1 MNHFMYKEILEQPT
15 TLSTTLDLVK
25 RRLPSLIDQ
34 IRQRDV
40 QRIFLTGCGTSYY
53 AALMGE
59 FYLERIAEIQSRA
72 FPSSEFTYCFPRRN
86 ASRCLLIVASRSGET
101 TEAVQALKEAKK
113 RGAVTLAIS
122 NNPAS
127 SLVEEAD
134 HAFQLG
140 VGEENSIVMTKTFS
154 SLVFTL
160 QLLSL
165 EFSGNQRNEEIAKVR
180 EQLHKIPRLAS
191 SLVGKFRDEAEG
203 FAKKYSGL
211 SRFIYLGS
219 GPNYPICL
227 EAGLKLRETSYV
239 PVEVFHTLEF
249 RHGPMAGADENVLVI
264 AVLTRSETTDKQ
276 LKVLKEIRERNAP
289 VLAIS
294 NVPAVRNQVDGVVD
308 VPNEL
313 DELSLPLLNLM
324 PLQLF
329 AYFYSATKGLNPD
342 SPRSLVRF
350 VKLD

>member
-1 MNHFMYKEILEQPT
+1 MYKEILEQPT
-15 TLSTTLDLVK
+15 ALGATLDLAK

-34 IRQRDV
+34 IRQRDL

-53 AALMGE
+53 AALIGE
-59 FYLERIAEIQSRA
+59 FYLEKIPEIQSKA
-72 FPSSEFTYCFPRRN
+72 FPSSEFRYCFPTGN
-86 ASRCLLIVASRSGET
+86 ASRHLLIVASRSGET
-101 TEAVQALKEAKK
+101 TEAIQALEEAKK

-122 NNPAS
+122 NNPTS
-127 SLVEEAD
+127 SLVKAAD
-134 HAFQLG
+134 HAFLLV

-165 EFSGNQRNEEIAKVR
+165 EFCRNQRNEETAKIR
-180 EQLHKIPRLAS
+180 EQLYKIPRFAA
-191 SLVGKFRDEAEG
+191 SLVRKFSGEAEG
-203 FAKKYSGL
+203 LAKKYL
-211 SRFIYLGS
+211 SLPRFIYLGS

-227 EAGLKLRETSYV
+227 EASLKLRETSYV

-294 NVPAVRNQVDGVVD
+294 NVAAAANQVDGFVN

-329 AYFYSATKGLNPD
+329 AYFYSVSKGLDPD
-342 SPRSLVRF
+342 NPRSLARF

>member
-15 TLSTTLDLVK
+15 ALGATLDLAK

-34 IRQRDV
+34 IRERGL

-59 FYLERIAEIQSRA
+59 FYLEKIAEIQSRA
-72 FPSSEFTYCFPRRN
+72 FPSSEFRYSFPRRN

-101 TEAVQALKEAKK
+101 TEAIQALEEAKK
-113 RGAVTLAIS
+113 RGALTLAIS
-122 NNPAS
+122 NNPTS
-127 SLVEEAD
+127 SLVKAAD
-134 HAFQLG
+134 YAFLLG

-165 EFSGNQRNEEIAKVR
+165 EFCGNQRNEEIAKIR
-180 EQLHKIPRLAS
+180 EQLYEIPRLAS
-191 SLVGKFRDEAEG
+191 SLVGKFSDEAEG
-203 FAKKYSGL
+203 YAKKYLSL
-211 SRFIYLGS
+211 SRFIYLGP

-249 RHGPMAGADENVLVI
+249 RHGPMAGVDEDVLVI
-264 AVLTRSETTDKQ
+264 SVLTRSETTDKQ

-294 NVPAVRNQVDGVVD
+294 NVAAARSQVDGVVD

-329 AYFYSATKGLNPD
+329 AYFYSVSKGLDPD
-342 SPRSLVRF
+342 NPRSLVRF

>member
-1 MNHFMYKEILEQPT
+1 MYKEILEQPAK
-15 TLSTTLDLVK
+15 LGATLDLAK

-34 IRQRDV
+34 IRERDL

-59 FYLERIAEIQSRA
+59 FYLERVAEIQSRA
-72 FPSSEFTYCFPRRN
+72 FPSSEFTYRFPRRN
-86 ASRCLLIVASRSGET
+86 ASRCLLIAASRSGET
-101 TEAVQALKEAKK
+101 TETVQALKEAKK

-122 NNPAS
+122 NKPAS
-127 SLVEEAD
+127 SLVEVAD

-165 EFSGNQRNEEIAKVR
+165 EFGRNQPNEESAKIR
-180 EQLHKIPRLAS
+180 EQLHEIPKLAD
-191 SLVGKFRDEAEG
+191 SLIGKFRDGAQG
-203 FAKKYSGL
+203 FAKKYLGL

-264 AVLTRSETTDKQ
+264 AVLTISETTDKQ
-276 LKVLKEIRERNAP
+276 LKVLKEIRERNTP

-294 NVPAVRNQVDGVVD
+294 NVPAARNQVDGVVD

-329 AYFYSATKGLNPD
+329 AYFYSASKGLNPD
-342 SPRSLVRF
+342 NPRSLVRF
-350 VKLD
+350 VKLN

>member
-1 MNHFMYKEILEQPT
+1 MNHSMYKEILEQPT
-15 TLSTTLDLVK
+15 TLGTTLDLAK

-34 IRQRDV
+34 IREREL

-53 AALMGE
+53 AAMMGE
-59 FYLERIAEIQSRA
+59 FYLERVAEIQSRA
-72 FPSSEFTYCFPRRN
+72 FPSSEFTYRFPRQN
-86 ASRCLLIVASRSGET
+86 ASRCLLIAASRSGET
-101 TEAVQALKEAKK
+101 TETVQALREAKK

-127 SLVEEAD
+127 SLVEVAD

-165 EFSGNQRNEEIAKVR
+165 EFCRNQPNEEIAKIR
-180 EQLHKIPRLAS
+180 EQLHKIPKLAD
-191 SLVGKFRDEAEG
+191 SLIERFRDGAQG
-203 FAKKYSGL
+203 FAKKYLGL

-249 RHGPMAGADENVLVI
+249 RHGPLAGADENVLVI
-264 AVLTRSETTDKQ
+264 AVLTISETTDRQ
-276 LKVLKEIRERNAP
+276 LKVLKEIRERNTP

-329 AYFYSATKGLNPD
+329 AYFYSASKGLNPD
-342 SPRSLVRF
+342 NPRSLVRF
-350 VKLD
+350 VRLN

>member
-1 MNHFMYKEILEQPT
+1 MYKEILEQPT
-15 TLSTTLDLVK
+15 ALSATLDLAK
-25 RRLPSLIDQ
+25 RSLPSLIDQ
-34 IRQRDV
+34 IRERDIQRV
-40 QRIFLTGCGTSYY
+40 FLTGCGTSYY

-59 FYLERIAEIQSRA
+59 FYLEKVAEIQSRA
-72 FPSSEFTYCFPRRN
+72 FPSSEFTYYFPKRN
-86 ASRCLLIVASRSGET
+86 ASRCLLIVSSRSGET
-101 TEAVQALKEAKK
+101 TEAIQALRDAKK

-127 SLVEEAD
+127 SLVQAAD

-154 SLVFTL
+154 SIVFTL
-160 QLLSL
+160 QLMSL
-165 EFSGNQRNEEIAKVR
+165 EFGRNQPNEEIAKIR
-180 EQLHKIPRLAS
+180 EQLYGIPKLAD
-191 SLVGKFRDEAEG
+191 SLVGKLRDGAER
-203 FAKKYSGL
+203 FAKTYQGL

-276 LKVLKEIRERNAP
+276 LKVLEEIRERNAP

-294 NVPAVRNQVDGVVD
+294 NVAAARDHVDGVVD

-329 AYFYSATKGLNPD
+329 AYFYSTGKGLNPD
-342 SPRSLVRF
+342 NPRNLVRF

>member
-1 MNHFMYKEILEQPT
+1 MNHFMYKEILEQPNA
-15 TLSTTLDLVK
+15 LGATLDLAK

-34 IRQRDV
+34 IRERDL

-59 FYLERIAEIQSRA
+59 FYLEKIAEIQSRA
-72 FPSSEFTYCFPRRN
+72 FPSSEFRYCFPTGN
-86 ASRCLLIVASRSGET
+86 ASRYLLIVASRSGET
-101 TEAVQALKEAKK
+101 TEAIQALEEAKK

-122 NNPAS
+122 NNPTS
-127 SLVEEAD
+127 PLVEGAD
-134 HAFQLG
+134 HAFLLG

-154 SLVFTL
+154 CLVFTL

-165 EFSGNQRNEEIAKVR
+165 EFCGNQRNEETAKIR
-180 EQLHKIPRLAS
+180 EQLYEIPRFAG
-191 SLVGKFRDEAEG
+191 SLVRKFSDEAEG
-203 FAKKYSGL
+203 LAKKYLSL

-249 RHGPMAGADENVLVI
+249 RHGPMAGVDEDVLVI

-294 NVPAVRNQVDGVVD
+294 NVAAAVNQVDGFVN

-313 DELSLPLLNLM
+313 DELSSPLLNLM

-329 AYFYSATKGLNPD
+329 AYFYSVSKGLDPD
-342 SPRSLVRF
+342 NPRSLVRF
-350 VKLD
+350 VKLE

>member
-1 MNHFMYKEILEQPT
+1 MNHFMYKEILEQPDA
-15 TLSTTLDLVK
+15 LNATLDLAK
-25 RRLPSLIDQ
+25 RRLPSLVDQ
-34 IRQRDV
+34 IRERDPK
-40 QRIFLTGCGTSYY
+40 RIFLTGCGTSYY

-59 FYLERIAEIQSRA
+59 FYFERVADIQSRA
-72 FPSSEFTYCFPRRN
+72 FPSSEFTYCFPKRN
-86 ASRCLLIVASRSGET
+86 SSRCLLIAASRSGET
-101 TEAVQALKEAKK
+101 TETVQALKEAKR

-122 NNPAS
+122 NSPTS
-127 SLVEEAD
+127 SLVEAAD
-134 HAFQLG
+134 YDFQLEI
-140 VGEENSIVMTKTFS
+140 GEENSVVMTKTFS

-160 QLLSL
+160 QILSL
-165 EFSGNQRNEEIAKVR
+165 EFSQKQPNEEIARVR
-180 EQLHKIPRLAS
+180 EQLHKIPAVAR
-191 SLVGKFRDEAEG
+191 SLVGKFRDQAEE
-203 FAKKYSGL
+203 FAKEYLGL
-211 SRFIYLGS
+211 RRFVYLGS

-294 NVPAVRNQVDGVVD
+294 NVASVRNQVDEVVD

-329 AYFYSATKGLNPD
+329 AYFYSVSKGLDPD
-342 SPRSLVRF
+342 NPRSLVRF